1 MGVEIAAHPE
11 YFGNGIEEVKVV
23 VKNIPLTNVLV
34 MGVDKSS
41 VKISCNGVD
50 FVKFKDLDFVE
61 EVKNGIDK
69 SLTVIGRLNLNEWQ
83 GRKSLQIF
91 FNDYEFEKVNKYDF

>member
-1 MGVEIAAHPE
+1 MEIAAHPE
-11 YFGNGIEEVKVV
+11 YFGNGIEEVKIV
-23 VKNIPLTNVLV
+23 VKNIPLYNVFV

-50 FVKFKDLDFVE
+50 YVKFKDLDFVE
-61 EVKNGIDK
+61 EVQSNKDK
-69 SLTVIGRLNLNEWQ
+69 TLTIYGRLNLNEWQ

-91 FNDYEFEKVNKYDF
+91 VSDYEFEENLMDKYDF